1 MVFIS
6 ILNNFH
12 FSMTPEQLSGL
23 FFQLL
28 EGSKLTLA
36 VFFITLIFSL
46 PLGLL
51 FAVGRLSRFW
61 ILRKPIEWLIIIIR
75 GTPLMLQIII
85 AYFAPYYIFGLN
97 YDRFIAANVAFSINY
112 AAYFAE
118 IYRGGIL
125 SVPVGQY
132 EAGKVLGFNK
142 GQIFFKITFPQ
153 VIKKILPPISNEVI
167 TLIKDTALVQIIGI
181 RELFRVAQTSS
192 SALALTTPL
201 FIAGAFYLVMNFIIS
216 KIFAYV
222 EMKFSY
228 YK

>member
-1 MVFIS
+1 
-6 ILNNFH
+6 
-12 FSMTPEQLSGL
+12 MTPEQLSGL

-125 SVPVGQY
+125 SVPVGLY